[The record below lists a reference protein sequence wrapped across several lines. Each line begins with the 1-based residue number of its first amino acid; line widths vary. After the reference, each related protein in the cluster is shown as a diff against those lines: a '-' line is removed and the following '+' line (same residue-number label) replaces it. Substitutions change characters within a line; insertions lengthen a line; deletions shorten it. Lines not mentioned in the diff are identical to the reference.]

1 MSTTLVIWIIAIVAI
16 LALIL
21 WYFFSSNK
29 KKEDKVSPKAPFSA
43 PEGSSPQKTEGYQAE
58 GERKDLPR

>member
-1 MSTTLVIWIIAIVAI
+1 MSTTLVIWIIAVAAI

-29 KKEDKVSPKAPFSA
+29 KKGNEVSPKAPFSA
-43 PEGSSPQKTEGYQAE
+43 PEDSSSQGTEGYQAE
-58 GERKDLPR
+58 GETKDLPR